1 MYHNM
6 HIAPPKIAIAICL
19 LMMAIVAQEPKMKQ
33 HPIEKMMICIFS
45 FPADFK
51 LKNGISLTSR

>member
-6 HIAPPKIAIAICL
+6 HIAPLKIAIAICL
-19 LMMAIVAQEPKMKQ
+19 LMMAIVAQGPKMKQ
-33 HPIEKMMICIFS
+33 QPIEKMMMCVFS

-51 LKNGISLTSR
+51 LKNGISLTSK

>member
-6 HIAPPKIAIAICL
+6 HIAPLKIAIAICL
-19 LMMAIVAQEPKMKQ
+19 LMMAIVAQGPKMKQ
-33 HPIEKMMICIFS
+33 QPIEKMMMCVFS

>member
-1 MYHNM
+1 M

-19 LMMAIVAQEPKMKQ
+19 LMMAIVAQGPKMKQ
-33 HPIEKMMICIFS
+33 QPIEKMMMCIFS
-45 FPADFK
+45 FPADFR